1 MLMMITDNIMVYAS
15 FFGNLHFTFL
25 GLAYG
30 SLRAERLQDFGG
42 Q

>member
-1 MLMMITDNIMVYAS
+1 MMLTDNIMVYAS

-25 GLAYG
+25 GLAHG
-30 SLRAERLQDFGG
+30 ALRAERLSDIGG